1 MSHPDQDLDPRVR
14 IEEDEVPD
22 PERPDRTP
30 TYGVGS
36 KLDDVAQRAAR
47 AFTGGPSSAGG
58 EGEGLERRR
67 HPSPETGRGVTVTLD
82 ADVEQE
88 VGVGDE
94 VWVQV
99 PSAGR
104 RGWTYDVE
112 GDEAVVDVEERA
124 EILHGT
130 THEPAPAGTGF
141 VVRAER
147 AGRAAVRFESVDGT
161 GGVPPRRLRLTVR

>member
-1 MSHPDQDLDPRVR
+1 MSERDQDLDPRVR
-14 IEEDEVPD
+14 VEEDQVPD

-36 KLDDVAQRAAR
+36 KLDDVAERAAR
-47 AFTGGPSSAGG
+47 AFTGEPRTAGE
-58 EGEGLERRR
+58 EGEGLERRG

-94 VWVQV
+94 VWVHV
-99 PSAGR
+99 PPAGR

-112 GDEAVVDVEERA
+112 GDESVVDVEERA

-130 THEPAPAGTGF
+130 THEPPPAGTSF

-147 AGRAAVRFESVDGT
+147 AGRVGVRFETVDAAA
-161 GGVPPRRLRLTVR
+161 GVPPRRLRLTVR